1 VNPVKRASVVT
12 AIALIL
18 ITLVMIPAEKAHACS
33 CVGMSPRFFKLYDG
47 PKFGNIDVIF
57 EGIATKTVDTFPNN
71 VPVSFRV
78 SAVYMGDVALGSV
91 VDIQDDWGC
100 GTHQKYY
107 EGHVYSLFVMPAEQS
122 SSADFISGC
131 GKDIIG
137 PLNHERY
144 GLPEPERL
152 RVTGTADASPASLW
166 PPVAI
171 GLAIGV
177 LLGSAATLILKR
189 SR

>member
-1 VNPVKRASVVT
+1 
-12 AIALIL
+12 
-18 ITLVMIPAEKAHACS
+18 
-33 CVGMSPRFFKLYDG
+33 
-47 PKFGNIDVIF
+47 VIF
-57 EGIATKTVDTFPNN
+57 EGIATETIDTFPDH
-71 VPVSFRV
+71 VPVPFQV
-78 SAVYMGDVALGSV
+78 DAVYRGDVALGSV
-91 VDIQDDWGC
+91 VDVQDDWLCSG
-100 GTHQKYY
+100 HQKFYQ
-107 EGHVYSLFVMPAEQS
+107 GHRYSIFATPDSEQAS
-122 SSADFISGC
+122 QADFISSTC
-131 GKDIIG
+131 GRHIIG
-137 PLNHERY
+137 GLNHERY

>member
-1 VNPVKRASVVT
+1 
-12 AIALIL
+12 
-18 ITLVMIPAEKAHACS
+18 M
-33 CVGMSPRFFKLYDG
+33 
-47 PKFGNIDVIF
+47 IF
-57 EGIATKTVDTFPNN
+57 EGIATETVDTFPNN

-78 SAVYMGDVALGSV
+78 RAVYRGDVTLGSV
-91 VDIQDDWGC
+91 VDVQDDWPC
-100 GTHQKYY
+100 STHQKYY
-107 EGHVYSLFVMPAEQS
+107 RGHAYSLFVTPAEQS

-137 PLNHERY
+137 PLNHEKY
-144 GLPEPERL
+144 GLPDPERL
-152 RVTGTADASPASLW
+152 RITGTADATPAPSW

-177 LLGSAATLILKR
+177 LLGTAATLILKR